1 MRSPSTT
8 ARPASLAA
16 AGRGIGTVVK
26 FKRYRRYDLDE
37 VAQLLD
43 VDLATVRRWV
53 EHGLLP
59 TIEIGT
65 RHLVRGADLFLLG
78 KVSEPEESVEID
90 LEGSQFNVAGND
102 NDNLSRQYV
111 CIVNHSK
118 SQVDMSGWHL
128 QDRTGV
134 TYDFPKFVLKAG
146 ATVRVRTGAGQ
157 DSETDLYWKRGA
169 SVWRNEGDIVRLYD
183 RLWNL
188 VDEKGY
194 GESAQE

>member
-1 MRSPSTT
+1 M
-8 ARPASLAA
+8 
-16 AGRGIGTVVK
+16 VK
-26 FKRYRRYDLDE
+26 FKRYRRYDLEE
-37 VAQLLD
+37 VAQMMD

-78 KVSEPEESVEID
+78 KVGEPEERVEVD
-90 LEGSQFNVAGND
+90 LGQSQFNVAGND
-102 NDNLSRQYV
+102 NENLAQQYV
-111 CIVNHSK
+111 CIVNR
-118 SQVDMSGWHL
+118 SQEDADMSGWHL

-134 TYDFPKFVLKAG
+134 TFDFPPFVLPAG
-146 ATVRVRTGAGQ
+146 AVVRVRTGEGT
-157 DSETDLYWKRGA
+157 DSESDLYWDRGA

-188 VDEKGY
+188 VDEKSY
-194 GESAQE
+194 GESVQE

>member
-1 MRSPSTT
+1 M
-8 ARPASLAA
+8 A
-16 AGRGIGTVVK
+16 K

-37 VAQLLD
+37 VAQIMD

-78 KVSEPEESVEID
+78 KVSEPDVGVEID
-90 LEGSQFNVAGND
+90 LEQSQFNVEGND
-102 NDNLSRQYV
+102 NDNLARQFV
-111 CIVNHSK
+111 VVVNRSGEK
-118 SQVDMSGWHL
+118 VDMSGWHL

-134 TYDFPKFVLKAG
+134 TFDFPSFVLRAG
-146 ATVRVRTGAGQ
+146 ASVRVRTGQGT
-157 DSETDLYWKRGA
+157 DSESDLHWGRGA

-188 VDEKGY
+188 VDEKSY